1 MSVSG
6 RARLV
11 EHVRLPLHRD
21 GYALAANSAF
31 TAVTGLV
38 YWVVAA
44 HQYGPRDVGV
54 NAALISSM
62 MFLSGIAGL
71 NLANV
76 VVRFLPEAGRRTAR
90 LTVIAYA
97 AAAATA
103 LAVGLVFVL
112 GVGEWAPA
120 LDFLRDDLLL
130 GGWFL
135 VSTLGWCLFAIQDS
149 VLTALGR
156 AVWVPL
162 ENGVF
167 ALLKLGLLVVLA
179 ALMPVYGIFV
189 SWTAAMLV
197 SVVSVNAVIFT
208 WLMPRRQPNAAE
220 GLTTLRTRA
229 FRRYFAADYMCSV
242 AWMSGTNLMPLVVTA
257 VAGPAANAGYAL
269 AWAVSLPLYAFAASI
284 GMSLV
289 LHGSREGAS
298 LPDLERKAALQ
309 GARVLLPSVLVAVA
323 LAPEILTLFGSGY
336 SAAATTVLRLLA
348 LSAVPYF
355 VLTLAISV
363 ARIERRLGPAV
374 VAWAAQALLALGLA
388 APLVSGLGVTGAGVA
403 WFASQC
409 TVAAV
414 VLALRVRRHVLSLGT
429 SARA

>member
-1 MSVSG
+1 
-6 RARLV
+6 
-11 EHVRLPLHRD
+11 
-21 GYALAANSAF
+21 
-31 TAVTGLV
+31 
-38 YWVVAA
+38 
-44 HQYGPRDVGV
+44 
-54 NAALISSM
+54 
-62 MFLSGIAGL
+62 
-71 NLANV
+71 
-76 VVRFLPEAGRRTAR
+76 
-90 LTVIAYA
+90 
-97 AAAATA
+97 
-103 LAVGLVFVL
+103 
-112 GVGEWAPA
+112 
-120 LDFLRDDLLL
+120 
-130 GGWFL
+130 
-135 VSTLGWCLFAIQDS
+135 
-149 VLTALGR
+149 
-156 AVWVPL
+156 
-162 ENGVF
+162 
-167 ALLKLGLLVVLA
+167 
-179 ALMPVYGIFV
+179 
-189 SWTAAMLV
+189 MLV

-388 APLVSGLGVTGAGVA
+388 APLVSALGVTGAGVA

>member
-6 RARLV
+6 RARLI

-44 HQYGPRDVGV
+44 HQYSPRDVGV

-90 LTVIAYA
+90 LTAIAYA

-162 ENGVF
+162 ENAVF

-197 SVVSVNAVIFT
+197 SVVAVNAVIFM
-208 WLMPRRQPNAAE
+208 WLMPRRQPNAEA
-220 GLTTLRTRA
+220 LTTLRTRA

-289 LHGSREGAS
+289 LHGSREDAS

-309 GARVLLPSVLVAVA
+309 GARVLLPSVLVAVV
-323 LAPEILTLFGSGY
+323 LAPEILTLFGNGY

-388 APLVSGLGVTGAGVA
+388 APLVSALGVTGAGVA

>member
-1 MSVSG
+1 MSVSS
-6 RARLV
+6 RARLI

-44 HQYGPRDVGV
+44 HQYSPRDVGV

-90 LTVIAYA
+90 LTAIAYA

-162 ENGVF
+162 ENAVF

-197 SVVSVNAVIFT
+197 SVVAVNAVIFM
-208 WLMPRRQPNAAE
+208 WLMPRRQPNAEA
-220 GLTTLRTRA
+220 LTTLRTRA

-289 LHGSREGAS
+289 LHGSREDAS

-309 GARVLLPSVLVAVA
+309 GARVLLPSVLVAVV
-323 LAPEILTLFGSGY
+323 LAPEILTLFGNGY

-388 APLVSGLGVTGAGVA
+388 APLVSALGVTGAGVA

>member
-1 MSVSG
+1 
-6 RARLV
+6 
-11 EHVRLPLHRD
+11 
-21 GYALAANSAF
+21 
-31 TAVTGLV
+31 
-38 YWVVAA
+38 
-44 HQYGPRDVGV
+44 
-54 NAALISSM
+54 
-62 MFLSGIAGL
+62 
-71 NLANV
+71 
-76 VVRFLPEAGRRTAR
+76 
-90 LTVIAYA
+90 
-97 AAAATA
+97 
-103 LAVGLVFVL
+103 
-112 GVGEWAPA
+112 
-120 LDFLRDDLLL
+120 
-130 GGWFL
+130 
-135 VSTLGWCLFAIQDS
+135 
-149 VLTALGR
+149 
-156 AVWVPL
+156 
-162 ENGVF
+162 
-167 ALLKLGLLVVLA
+167 
-179 ALMPVYGIFV
+179 
-189 SWTAAMLV
+189 
-197 SVVSVNAVIFT
+197 
-208 WLMPRRQPNAAE
+208 
-220 GLTTLRTRA
+220 
-229 FRRYFAADYMCSV
+229 MCSV

-298 LPDLERKAALQ
+298 LADLERKAALQ
-309 GARVLLPSVLVAVA
+309 GARVLLPSVLSAVV
-323 LAPEILTLFGSGY
+323 LAPEILTLFGGGY

-388 APLVSGLGVTGAGVA
+388 APLVSALGVTGAGVA

>member
-1 MSVSG
+1 VSYSG

-31 TAVTGLV
+31 TAITGLV

-44 HQYGPRDVGV
+44 HQYSPRDVGI
-54 NAALISSM
+54 NSALISSM
-62 MFLSGIAGL
+62 MFLAGIAGL

-76 VVRFLPEAGRRTAR
+76 VVRFLPEAGARTGR
-90 LTVIAYA
+90 LTAIAYA
-97 AAAATA
+97 AAAVTA
-103 LAVGLVFVL
+103 LAVGVVFVL
-112 GVGEWAPA
+112 GVGEWAPT

-162 ENGVF
+162 ENAVF
-167 ALLKLGLLVVLA
+167 AVLKLGLLVVLA
-179 ALMPVYGIFV
+179 GLMPVYGIFV

-197 SVVSVNAVIFT
+197 SVVAVNAVIFT
-208 WLMPRRQPNAAE
+208 WLVPLRGRGAPE

-229 FRRYFAADYMCSV
+229 FGRYFAADYMCSV
-242 AWMSGTNLMPLVVTA
+242 AWMSGANLMPLVVMA
-257 VAGPAANAGYAL
+257 VAGPTANASYAL

-298 LPDLERKAALQ
+298 LPELERKAALQ
-309 GARVLLPSVLVAVA
+309 GARVLLPTVLVAA
-323 LAPEILTLFGSGY
+323 GLAPQILQLFGSGY
-336 SAAATTVLRLLA
+336 SEAATTVLRLLA
-348 LSAVPYF
+348 LSALPYF

-363 ARIERRLGPAV
+363 ARIERRLAPAV
-374 VAWAAQALLALGLA
+374 IAWSSQAVLALGLA
-388 APLVSGLGVTGAGVA
+388 APLVSALGVTGAGVA
-403 WFASQC
+403 WLVSQC

-414 VLALRVRRHVLSLGT
+414 VLAVRARRRVLSLGT
-429 SARA
+429 PARA

>member
-76 VVRFLPEAGRRTAR
+76 VVRFLPDAGRRTAR
-90 LTVIAYA
+90 LTVTAYA
-97 AAAATA
+97 AAASTA

-112 GVGEWAPA
+112 GVGAWAPA

-162 ENGVF
+162 ENAVF

-197 SVVSVNAVIFT
+197 SVVGVNAVIFM
-208 WLMPRRQPNAAE
+208 WLMPRRRPDAAE
-220 GLTTLRTRA
+220 GLTTLRTPA

-298 LPDLERKAALQ
+298 LPELERKAALQ
-309 GARVLLPSVLVAVA
+309 GARVLLPSVLVAVV

-348 LSAVPYF
+348 LSALPYF

-363 ARIERRLGPAV
+363 ARIERRLRPAV
-374 VAWAAQALLALGLA
+374 VAWATQAVLALGLA
-388 APLVSGLGVTGAGVA
+388 APLVSALGVTGAGVA

-414 VLALRVRRHVLSLGT
+414 VLALRAGRHVLSLGT

>member
-103 LAVGLVFVL
+103 LTVGLVFVL

-162 ENGVF
+162 ENAVF

-197 SVVSVNAVIFT
+197 SVVGVNAVIFT
-208 WLMPRRQPNAAE
+208 WLMPRRPPDVAE
-220 GLTTLRTRA
+220 RLTTLRTPA
-229 FRRYFAADYMCSV
+229 FRRYFAADYMYSV

-298 LPDLERKAALQ
+298 PAELERKAALQ
-309 GARVLLPSVLVAVA
+309 GARVLLPSVLVAVV
-323 LAPEILTLFGSGY
+323 LAPQILTLFGSGY

-348 LSAVPYF
+348 LSALPYF

-374 VAWAAQALLALGLA
+374 VAWAAQAVLALGLA
-388 APLVSGLGVTGAGVA
+388 VPLVSALGVTGAGVA

-409 TVAAV
+409 TVASV
-414 VLALRVRRHVLSLGT
+414 VLVLRVRRHVLSLGT

>member
-1 MSVSG
+1 MIVPG

-21 GYALAANSAF
+21 GYALAANSAI
-31 TAVTGLV
+31 TAVTGLA
-38 YWVVAA
+38 YWIVAA
-44 HQYGPRDVGV
+44 HQYSPHDVGV
-54 NAALISSM
+54 NSALISSM
-62 MFLSGIAGL
+62 MFLAGIAGL
-71 NLANV
+71 NLSNV
-76 VVRFLPEAGRRTAR
+76 VVRFLPEAGARTAR
-90 LTVIAYA
+90 LTVIAYT

-103 LAVGLVFVL
+103 VAVGLVFVA

-120 LDFLRDDLLL
+120 LDFLRDDLAL

-162 ENGVF
+162 ENAVF
-167 ALLKLGLLVVLA
+167 ALLKLALLLVLA
-179 ALMPVYGIFV
+179 AAMPVYGIFV

-197 SVVSVNAVIFT
+197 SVLGVNVVIFA
-208 WLMPRRQPNAAE
+208 WLMPRRPPVDAE
-220 GLTTLRTRA
+220 RITQLRSRA
-229 FRRYFAADYMCSV
+229 FRRYFAADYMSSV

-298 LPDLERKAALQ
+298 LPELERKAALQ
-309 GARVLLPSVLVAVA
+309 GARVLLPSVLVAVV
-323 LAPEILTLFGSGY
+323 LAPEILRLFGGGY
-336 SAAATTVLRLLA
+336 SEAATTVLRLLA
-348 LSAVPYF
+348 LSVLPYF
-355 VLTLAISV
+355 VLTLTISV
-363 ARIERRLGPAV
+363 ARIERRLGRAV
-374 VAWAAQALLALGLA
+374 SAWAAQALLALGLA
-388 APLVSGLGVTGAGVA
+388 APLVSALGVTGAGIA
-403 WFASQC
+403 WLSSQC

-414 VLALRVRRHVLSLGT
+414 VLGLRARRHLLSLGT